1 MCSDRGRYPIVPH
14 ITETSIGSVSREVFP
29 SLIVF
34 DREEQRLLF
43 GAAGERVLARP
54 GAEARYGTANRGG
67 RLFGSVAVESVNQHR
82 QVLDHVVV
90 DVARDAPPFGLRVV
104 DDHFAFDC
112 GLGRQ
117 PGHRSDREDPQ
128 RDHH

>member
-1 MCSDRGRYPIVPH
+1 MRCPYCSHD
-14 ITETSIGSVSREVFP
+14 ETQVVEDGQTQVDADGS
-29 SLIVF
+29 
-34 DREEQRLLF
+34 
-43 GAAGERVLARP
+43 
-54 GAEARYGTANRGG
+54 EALYGTANRGG